1 MKVILSRKGFDSS
14 AGGMMSPIMENDDLL
29 SLPIP
34 IGGENKT
41 YGEVFYGKR
50 SLRDLLVELNPRF
63 NFCDC
68 HLDPDI
74 EESRHACKLR
84 GWRPA
89 FGQCGAAATTLKRLD
104 VGEGDVF
111 LFFGNFHRVARIDG
125 RLQYVRKRQNSYS
138 DSDLHVIWGY
148 LEVGKVL
155 TTPDEIKDF
164 VPWHPHATSRY
175 LVHEK
180 NNVVYLAKDR
190 LTLRP
195 EMSGAGLLKFDPKR
209 VLTKEGESRSV
220 WKLNAAYAPSNLMS
234 NWRKGVSKTSGGIR
248 FNGQWQEMILQSG
261 RVSDEFVKRVIL
273 ED

>member
-111 LFFGNFHRVARIDG
+111 LFLGIFTESQGSTVGYSMFVRDRIVT
-125 RLQYVRKRQNSYS
+125 RILICM
-138 DSDLHVIWGY
+138 L
-148 LEVGKVL
+148 
-155 TTPDEIKDF
+155 F
-164 VPWHPHATSRY
+164 
-175 LVHEK
+175 
-180 NNVVYLAKDR
+180 
-190 LTLRP
+190 
-195 EMSGAGLLKFDPKR
+195 
-209 VLTKEGESRSV
+209 
-220 WKLNAAYAPSNLMS
+220 
-234 NWRKGVSKTSGGIR
+234 GGILKSVR
-248 FNGQWQEMILQSG
+248 C
-261 RVSDEFVKRVIL
+261 
-273 ED
+273 